1 MNPAIKILLVDD
13 EEAFTDVVS
22 ALLTAQ
28 GFKVEVANDG
38 RSALNQIRSASFDL
52 VITDLNM
59 PLLDGIQLIRQVRA
73 FAKDQRF
80 MVVTGYP
87 SQESYQ
93 EAFEMGVLKYI
104 SKPFLPDRFI
114 NIVKESLNYSQ

>member
-1 MNPAIKILLVDD
+1 MSLDSRILLVDD
-13 EEAFTDVVS
+13 EEAFTGVVS
-22 ALLTAQ
+22 ALLSAQ

-38 RSALNQIRSASFDL
+38 KSALDMIRDSGYDL

-59 PLLDGIQLIRQVRA
+59 PVMDGIQLIRQVRTFSA
-73 FAKDQRF
+73 SQRF

-87 SQESYQ
+87 SQDSY
-93 EAFEMGVLKYI
+93 EKVFNMGVLKYV

-114 NIVKESLNYSQ
+114 SLVRETLQN